1 MLRLSIDFLLTDR
14 IISLSLQ
21 KMKIMKRET
30 LETVVIDHPSQRFMD
45 FLGRLKKNKLA
56 QQERLSEMDECSFS
70 VSI

>member
-1 MLRLSIDFLLTDR
+1 
-14 IISLSLQ
+14 
-21 KMKIMKRET
+21 MKIMKRET
-30 LETVVIDHPSQRFMD
+30 LETVVIDHPSQRFME